1 MYNGKPV
8 YFDDANEAQLM
19 RDLIAGPLSDSN
31 IEETARQVSASKGYF
46 AIVNDAF
53 IDDSADGTLTTVTS
67 DDVDTWLDVN
77 LVTTNVYDERPE
89 EMTAATAGGVTGAGT
104 TADPFVFQLEGL
116 TTASYGDFRANFK
129 FNPDEDNGEVSV
141 RLMFHRH
148 SGQTPATFTIE
159 DIAGSLAQGAEI
171 DYALNPGLSFFIDD
185 TIDTNGKSDAGNCC
199 FQIKSSV
206 PGELRMA
213 GMAWYIFA

>member
-1 MYNGKPV
+1 
-8 YFDDANEAQLM
+8 M
-19 RDLIAGPLSDSN
+19 RDIIEGPLAESDSG
-31 IEETARQVSASKGYF
+31 ETARQVSASKGYF
-46 AIVNDAF
+46 ALVNDAF
-53 IDDSADGTLTTVTS
+53 IDRSVDDTLTTITS
-67 DDVDTWLDVN
+67 GDVDTWLDVN
-77 LVTTNVYDERPE
+77 LTTTQTYDERPS
-89 EMTAATAGGVTGAGT
+89 EMTSATASGVTGAGT

-129 FNPDEDNGEVSV
+129 FNPDEDNGEISV

-148 SGQTPATFTIE
+148 SGQTPETFTIE

-185 TIDTNGKSDAGNCC
+185 TIDTNAGKDAGSCC